1 MLLRRFFGA
10 AAGKHTEGSNE
21 RLMKKRIISITLVF
35 ALVLTMLPAI
45 AISALA
51 DTINDDK
58 VFLMQS
64 GSGKC
69 TLTSAVMMLRR
80 RAIIDGNANW
90 ESITEASTKSAAWLE
105 GVGLN
110 NNFSYAGMT
119 VGTASYSGMSTAE
132 KKSALLAMLD
142 KHPEGVEIYDGN
154 LPHAV
159 LLTDYDAD
167 NDTFYCADPGT
178 AAKRIKLTASWNG
191 QNRGSQDN
199 VIANITKIWYIT
211 NKSGG
216 GPGLL
221 TVKLDPCGGTCA
233 ETNAYVSADGT
244 AGSLPTPVREGYAFL
259 GWYTAASGGTKITSG
274 YKFSSDCTIYAQWKS
289 LPCVTLDPN
298 GGSCG
303 TKRVYASA
311 DGSLSSL
318 PTPVYEG
325 FRFLGWYDAPAGGN
339 KITTDTLI
347 TKDMTVYAQW
357 KDTTIRGSCGENL
370 SWSLNEDTGV
380 LRISG
385 SGEMNDYHSADGLQ
399 APWYGYAASIKSVIL
414 GSGVKAV
421 GNYAFANLKNLKSV
435 EINSELRLLGS
446 GAFYGCTALSDIEG
460 IDGVKVIG
468 SECFRGCS
476 ALSVIG
482 IPVSCTSVG
491 SYAFS
496 GTAIKSISVPKNVTN
511 LGEGAFSACRQLAY
525 AELPSG
531 LTLIPASLF
540 SGCTALEAF
549 FVKDDGSYGGSSMTI
564 QGNAFSGCTALR
576 ELVIYNR
583 AESLCIARNAFS
595 GCTGLKSVML
605 DCRSLVL
612 EDNAFPSGAKIDY
625 INISGDLGSV
635 SSNAFYGVSATIVYP
650 ANGTK
655 WGEHKGESFGGTL
668 VWESYDNHVHDYNTT
683 VVAPTCSTSGYTI
696 FECKSCSEKF
706 EGSYVRQL
714 GHNFVNGVCT
724 VCGAANPFTD
734 IDAQGRHVY
743 FTDAILWA
751 AQSGITNGATA
762 TTFNPD
768 GVCTRAQVVT
778 FLWRL
783 AGKPQPSGSVSGF
796 ADVKSGAYYTEAV
809 LWAAEKGITTGV
821 DDTHF
826 APDKT
831 VTRAQFVV
839 FLWRY
844 LDRPVCGGFNPFN
857 DVSSS
862 YFAYSAILW
871 AYENGITSGTT
882 ATAFSPAGNATRA
895 QVVTFLYRMN
905 ALDK

>member
-1 MLLRRFFGA
+1 M
-10 AAGKHTEGSNE
+10 
-21 RLMKKRIISITLVF
+21 ILVLT
-35 ALVLTMLPAI
+35 LVLTMLPAM
-45 AISALA
+45 AVTALA
-51 DTINDDK
+51 ATINDDK

-90 ESITEASTKSAAWLE
+90 ESITESSIKSAAWLE

-110 NNFSYAGMT
+110 NNFTYAGMT
-119 VGTASYSGMSTAE
+119 VGTASYSGMSTAA

-142 KHPEGVEIYDGN
+142 KHPEGVEIYDGS

-159 LLTDYDAD
+159 LLTDYDAAS
-167 NDTFYCADPGT
+167 DTFYCADPGT
-178 AAKRIKLTASWNG
+178 AAKRIKLSASWNA
-191 QNRGSQDN
+191 QNRGSQEA

-221 TVKLDPCGGTCA
+221 TVKLDPNGGSCTEA
-233 ETNAYVSADGT
+233 NAYVSADGT
-244 AGSLPTPVREGYAFL
+244 VSSLPTPTREGYAFL
-259 GWYTAASGGTKITSG
+259 GWYTAASGGTKITSS
-274 YKFSSDCTIYAQWKS
+274 YKFSDDCTIYAQWKS
-289 LPCVTLDPN
+289 LPRITLDPN
-298 GGSCG
+298 GGSCD
-303 TKRVYASA
+303 TKYVYASA
-311 DGSLSSL
+311 DGSTGTL
-318 PTPVYEG
+318 PTPVYDG

-339 KITTDTLI
+339 KISSSTII

-357 KDTTIRGSCGENL
+357 KDTTIRGECGENL
-370 SWSLNEDTGV
+370 KWSLNEDTGV

-385 SGEMNDYHSADGLQ
+385 SGEMNDYHTADGLE
-399 APWYGYAASIKSVIL
+399 APWYGYAESIKSVVL
-414 GSGVKAV
+414 GAGVKTV
-421 GNYAFANLKNLKSV
+421 GNYAFAELKGLKSV
-435 EINSELRLLGS
+435 EIDSELRLLGS
-446 GAFYGCTALSDIEG
+446 GAFYGCTAL
-460 IDGVKVIG
+460 
-468 SECFRGCS
+468 
-476 ALSVIG
+476 
-482 IPVSCTSVG
+482 
-491 SYAFS
+491 
-496 GTAIKSISVPKNVTN
+496 
-511 LGEGAFSACRQLAY
+511 
-525 AELPSG
+525 
-531 LTLIPASLF
+531 
-540 SGCTALEAF
+540 
-549 FVKDDGSYGGSSMTI
+549 
-564 QGNAFSGCTALR
+564 R

-583 AESLCIARNAFS
+583 AESLVIGQNAFY
-595 GCTGLKSVML
+595 GCTGLKSVTL

-612 EDNAFPSGAKIDY
+612 ENNAFPSGAKIDY
-625 INISGDLGSV
+625 INISGELGSV
-635 SSNAFYGVSATIVYP
+635 AANAFSGVSTTIVYP

-655 WGEHKGESFGGTL
+655 WGEHKGESFGGSL
-668 VWESYDNHVHDYNTT
+668 VWESYDNHVHDYKTT
-683 VVAPTCSTSGYTI
+683 VVAPTCSASGYTI

-706 EGSYVRQL
+706 EASYVRQL

-751 AQSGITNGATA
+751 AQNGITNGTTA

-768 GVCTRAQVVT
+768 GICTRAQVVT

-826 APDKT
+826 APDRT

-857 DVSSS
+857 DVPSS

-871 AYENGITSGTT
+871 AYENGITSGTS
-882 ATAFSPAGNATRA
+882 ATAFSPAGAATRA

>member
-1 MLLRRFFGA
+1 M
-10 AAGKHTEGSNE
+10 
-21 RLMKKRIISITLVF
+21 ILVLT
-35 ALVLTMLPAI
+35 LVLTMLPAM
-45 AISALA
+45 AVSALA
-51 DTINDDK
+51 ATINDDN

-64 GSGKC
+64 GRGKC
-69 TLTSAVMMLRR
+69 TLTTAAMMLRR

-90 ESITEASTKSAAWLE
+90 ESITEDSISSAAWIN
-105 GVGLN
+105 GTGLS
-110 NNFSYAGMT
+110 NNFTYAGMT
-119 VGTASYSGMSTAE
+119 VGTASYSGMSTAD

-142 KHPEGVEIYDGN
+142 KHPEGVEIYDGS

-159 LLTDYDAD
+159 LLTDYDAAS
-167 NDTFYCADPGT
+167 DTFYCADPGT
-178 AAKRIKLTASWNG
+178 AAKRIKLSASWNA
-191 QNRGSQDN
+191 QNRGSQEA

-221 TVKLDPCGGTCA
+221 TVKLDPNGGSCTEA
-233 ETNAYVSADGT
+233 NAYVSADGT
-244 AGSLPTPVREGYAFL
+244 VSSLPTPTREGYAFL
-259 GWYTAASGGTKITSG
+259 GWYTAASGGTKITSS
-274 YKFSSDCTIYAQWKS
+274 YKFSDDCTIYAQWKS
-289 LPCVTLDPN
+289 LPRITLDPN
-298 GGSCG
+298 GGSCD
-303 TKRVYASA
+303 TKYVYASA
-311 DGSLSSL
+311 DGSTGTL
-318 PTPVYEG
+318 PTPVYDG

-339 KITTDTLI
+339 KISSSTII

-357 KDTTIRGSCGENL
+357 KDTTIRGECGENL
-370 SWSLNEDTGV
+370 KWSLNEDTGV

-385 SGEMNDYHSADGLQ
+385 SGEMNDYHTADGLE
-399 APWYGYAASIKSVIL
+399 APWYGYAESIKSVVL
-414 GSGVKAV
+414 GAGVKTV
-421 GNYAFANLKNLKSV
+421 GNYAFAELKGLKSV
-435 EINSELRLLGS
+435 EIDSELRLLGS

-482 IPVSCTSVG
+482 IPSGCTSVG
-491 SYAFS
+491 SYAFA
-496 GTAIKSISVPKNVTN
+496 GTAIKSISVPKSVSN
-511 LGEGAFSACRQLAY
+511 LGEGAFYACRQLAY

-540 SGCTALEAF
+540 AGCTALEAF
-549 FVKDDGSYGGSSMTI
+549 FVKDDGSYGGSSMTL
-564 QGNAFSGCTALR
+564 QAKAFSGCTALR

-583 AESLCIARNAFS
+583 AESLVIGQNAFY
-595 GCTGLKSVML
+595 GCTGLKSVTL

-612 EDNAFPSGAKIDY
+612 ENNAFPSGAKIDY
-625 INISGDLGSV
+625 INISGELGSV
-635 SSNAFYGVSATIVYP
+635 AANAFSGVSTTIVYP

-655 WGEHKGESFGGTL
+655 WGEHKGESFGGSL
-668 VWESYDNHVHDYNTT
+668 VWESYDNHVHDYKTT
-683 VVAPTCSTSGYTI
+683 VVAPTCSASGYTI

-706 EGSYVRQL
+706 EASYVRQL

-751 AQSGITNGATA
+751 AQSGITNGTTA

-826 APDKT
+826 APDRT

-857 DVSSS
+857 DVPSS

-871 AYENGITSGTT
+871 AYENGITSGTS
-882 ATAFSPAGNATRA
+882 ATAFSPAGAATRA